1 MAHEEKGKP
10 LARRRRLGGCR
21 LAGAYDLVVSAQLS
35 VTGDVDAMASPRVA
49 LDVLSGVPN
58 SAILASPALGSL
70 KRH

>member
-1 MAHEEKGKP
+1 
-10 LARRRRLGGCR
+10 LAE
-21 LAGAYDLVVSAQLS
+21 AYDLVVSAQLS